1 MMPASNQCPPINF
14 TFSPRSIVEIE
25 NIRRAWI
32 KEFPSE
38 EPDVVSVA
46 WALVQYNNG
55 RKREMPIVSFYTK
68 DMRTEIENH
77 IQRLSGLD
85 VIFFVAEPDDQRFK
99 GKVLDFSDEQ
109 GFFLR
114 DP

>member
-1 MMPASNQCPPINF
+1 MFDFSKCPPINF
-14 TFSPRSIVEIE
+14 TFSSISIVEIE

-46 WALVQYNNG
+46 WEFFQYNNG

-68 DMRTEIENH
+68 DMRPEIQTH
-77 IQRLSGLD
+77 IQMLCGYE
-85 VIFFVAEPDDQRFK
+85 VIFFTIEPYALCFE
-99 GKVLDFSDEQ
+99 GKVLDFAEEQ